1 MGKSDLSGEIRLGNM
16 LIFSCLF
23 HFLAFSLLLSLP
35 GLPSQPRISPFPQY
49 TSIKLVSLK
58 NLPGS
63 KSTNKTVLVKKVKKG
78 PMAKKPM
85 LIQKKLVVKK
95 PEVAKIVVPK
105 KSAAPPKNATI
116 PEKSASK
123 EKKQQGLSNQQE
135 EKHLQQAIGNIR
147 ENIGKG
153 VKAKTPGLIGTGTS
167 EIPEMVVYTSIV
179 IDRIMQ
185 AWFLP
190 PGLKQEALSQNFLT
204 IIDIRIDRDG
214 RVSLQGIERNS
225 GNSLYDN
232 YALAAIKK
240 IQPESFPPLPEV
252 FRNPYVDLGI
262 RFHPSEINNS

>member
-1 MGKSDLSGEIRLGNM
+1 MSFLDSMGKSDLSGEIRLG
-16 LIFSCLF
+16 LIFSCIF

-58 NLPGS
+58 NLPES
-63 KSTNKTVLVKKVKKG
+63 KSTNKTVLVKKVRKG
-78 PMAKKPM
+78 PLAKKPI

-95 PEVAKIVVPK
+95 PEVSRIVVPK
-105 KSAAPPKNATI
+105 KSAAPPKNTTI
-116 PEKSASK
+116 PEKSARK
-123 EKKQQGLSNQQE
+123 EKKQPGLSNQQE
-135 EKHLQQAIGNIR
+135 VNHLQQAIGNIR

-153 VKAKTPGLIGTGTS
+153 GVKAKTSVLIGTGAS

-190 PGLKQEALSQNFLT
+190 PGLKQEALSRNFLT

-214 RVSLQGIERNS
+214 RV
-225 GNSLYDN
+225 
-232 YALAAIKK
+232 
-240 IQPESFPPLPEV
+240 
-252 FRNPYVDLGI
+252 
-262 RFHPSEINNS
+262 